1 MTPGCR
7 ERFRGDTVHQFAS
20 LMKPIV
26 RNADGSLSALRPHG
40 RESMDR
46 DIASLALLPEVV
58 DSEPTNFYTRYI
70 NAIGFERL
78 PRMPAAAQ

>member
-7 ERFRGDTVHQFAS
+7 ERFRGDTVHHFAS
-20 LMKPIV
+20 SIKPIV
-26 RNADGSLSALRPHG
+26 MDADGSLSALRLHG
-40 RESMDR
+40 CESMDR
-46 DIASLALLPEVV
+46 GIASLALLPELV
-58 DSEPTNFYTRYI
+58 DSEPTNFYTQYI

>member
-1 MTPGCR
+1 MTPECR
-7 ERFRGDTVHQFAS
+7 ERFRGDTGHHFAS
-20 LMKPIV
+20 SIKPIV
-26 RNADGSLSALRPHG
+26 RDADGSFSRFRLHG
-40 RESMDR
+40 RESVDR

>member
-1 MTPGCR
+1 MTPER
-7 ERFRGDTVHQFAS
+7 HARFRGETVHQFANS
-20 LMKPIV
+20 IKPSV
-26 RNADGSLSALRPHG
+26 KDVDGSLSALRPHG

-46 DIASLALLPEVV
+46 DIASLALLPELV